1 MPSSFSWLDYS
12 DHERRKVLDVV
23 ELFGEKTT
31 VDEIGIGS
39 VRDALADAWFP
50 GTSTIQTTAK
60 YFFLVPWAYLSLEH
74 RSIGS
79 DRMADYARKIEI
91 KTIQALV
98 DTGAKNGVIGRIA
111 RDSLQRLPSG
121 VYWQGL
127 FTLGIRRTDCS
138 QDVYHRTIDS
148 YYQHVAA
155 ANHHSSEF
163 EGESPDAIIMNWDP
177 ELPPIPSGFP
187 DGVAMDLTLEEA
199 SYLRHR
205 IIHSCHGSLLAS
217 LVQENTAIDS
227 ESFVL
232 ELDMELSPKLREQLE
247 HGQLFSEVINGAQL
261 LYNVILAEMKKWDE
275 QIDRF
280 RDAWGSWAE
289 TINQRQSEIEQW
301 DLDRFWII
309 VDGPSQRVSQTVR
322 RFIES
327 WIQLV
332 RSSNHPRELW
342 DSQPAR
348 ELIRIRERQI
358 KRGLAR
364 VLGGRPLE
372 LWSGES
378 GSAQLDFRW
387 RNARRIYLDIQKG
400 LKGS

>member
-1 MPSSFSWLDYS
+1 
-12 DHERRKVLDVV
+12 
-23 ELFGEKTT
+23 
-31 VDEIGIGS
+31 
-39 VRDALADAWFP
+39 
-50 GTSTIQTTAK
+50 
-60 YFFLVPWAYLSLEH
+60 
-74 RSIGS
+74 
-79 DRMADYARKIEI
+79 
-91 KTIQALV
+91 
-98 DTGAKNGVIGRIA
+98 
-111 RDSLQRLPSG
+111 
-121 VYWQGL
+121 
-127 FTLGIRRTDCS
+127 
-138 QDVYHRTIDS
+138 
-148 YYQHVAA
+148 
-155 ANHHSSEF
+155 
-163 EGESPDAIIMNWDP
+163 MNWDP
-177 ELPPIPSGFP
+177 ELPPIPIGFP
-187 DGVAMDLTLEEA
+187 DGVAMDLTFEEA

-227 ESFVL
+227 ESFAW
-232 ELDMELSPKLREQLE
+232 ELNMELSPKLREQIE
-247 HGQLFSEVINGAQL
+247 HGRLFSEVIHGAQL
-261 LYNVILAEMKKWDE
+261 LYNVILAEMKTWDE

-289 TINQRQSEIEQW
+289 SINQRQSEIVHW

-309 VDGPSQRVSQTVR
+309 VDGPSQRVSQTVK

-332 RSSNHPRELW
+332 RSSNHPRDLW

-348 ELIRIRERQI
+348 ELIKIRERQI
-358 KRGLAR
+358 KKGLAR

>member
-1 MPSSFSWLDYS
+1 MPSTFSWLDYS

-39 VRDALADAWFP
+39 VRDAIADAWFP

-60 YFFLVPWAYLSLEH
+60 YFFLVPWTYLSLEH
-74 RSIGS
+74 RSVGS
-79 DRMADYARKIEI
+79 DRIADYARKIEI

-98 DTGAKNGVIGRIA
+98 DAGTKNGVIGRIA
-111 RDSLQRLPSG
+111 KESLQRLPSG

-127 FTLGIRRTDCS
+127 LTWGIRRTDRS

-148 YYQHVAA
+148 YYQNAKAA
-155 ANHHSSEF
+155 KHRPSEF
-163 EGESPDAIIMNWDP
+163 EGESLDAVQHNWDP
-177 ELPPIPSGFP
+177 ELPPIPTGFP
-187 DGVAMDLTLEEA
+187 DGVAMDLTHEEA

-217 LVQENTAIDS
+217 LAQEDIAIDG
-227 ESFVL
+227 EPFVW
-232 ELDMELSPKLREQLE
+232 ELDLELSPKLQEHLE
-247 HGQLFSEVINGAQL
+247 HGRLFSEVIHGAQL
-261 LYNVILAEMKKWDE
+261 LYNIILAEMQKWDE
-275 QIDRF
+275 QIERF
-280 RDAWGSWAE
+280 RETWVRWAE
-289 TINQRQSEIEQW
+289 RMDQRRNQIQQW
-301 DLDRFWII
+301 DLARFWTI
-309 VDGPSQRVSQTVR
+309 VDEPLRRVSPTVK
-322 RFIES
+322 RFVEA

-332 RSSNHPRELW
+332 RSSNHARELW
-342 DSQPAR
+342 DNNAAR
-348 ELIRIRERQI
+348 ELIKIRERQI
-358 KRGLAR
+358 KKGLAR

-387 RNARRIYLDIQKG
+387 RNTRRIYLDIQKG
-400 LKGS
+400 LQGS